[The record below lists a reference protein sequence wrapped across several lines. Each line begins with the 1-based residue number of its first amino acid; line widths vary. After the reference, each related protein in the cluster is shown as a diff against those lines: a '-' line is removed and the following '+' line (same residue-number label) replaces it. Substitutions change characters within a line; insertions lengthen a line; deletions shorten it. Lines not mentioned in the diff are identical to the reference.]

1 MKTSAILYTF
11 MGLAAIAQG
20 ANLKAKQKYF
30 VNWMQTHGKNY
41 TSADEFHSKYSTFS
55 DNMELINSH
64 NKLAKAGKKSFK
76 LGTNQFTDLN
86 REEWKAYLATPI
98 TVDESKNA
106 VEEKLQDNPPAVD
119 WRTKGY
125 VTPVKDQG
133 QCGSCWAFSTVA
145 STEGANFA
153 KSGKL
158 TSLAEQQL
166 VDCSGSYGNMGCNG
180 GLMDNAFQYIISA
193 GGLDTEDSY
202 PYTAQDGQCNFDK
215 SNIGGDVTAFTD
227 VTQGDE
233 GALETATATT
243 GPISVAI
250 DASHPSFQM
259 YSSGIYYEPACSS
272 SQLDHG
278 VTVVGYGSSSSTGRK
293 LLLWGDDDEAAD
305 DDAGDDDENPWGDDD
320 DAGDDDAGDDDAGD
334 DDAWG
339 DDDEGGDDDAG
350 DDDAWGDDDDAG
362 DDDAGDDDDTP
373 ASGNYWIVKNSWNT
387 VWGQQGYI
395 WMSKDRNN
403 NCGIASSASY
413 PTA

>member
-1 MKTSAILYTF
+1 
-11 MGLAAIAQG
+11 MG
-20 ANLKAKQKYF
+20 
-30 VNWMQTHGKNY
+30 
-41 TSADEFHSKYSTFS
+41 
-55 DNMELINSH
+55 
-64 NKLAKAGKKSFK
+64 
-76 LGTNQFTDLN
+76 
-86 REEWKAYLATPI
+86 
-98 TVDESKNA
+98 
-106 VEEKLQDNPPAVD
+106 
-119 WRTKGY
+119 
-125 VTPVKDQG
+125 
-133 QCGSCWAFSTVA
+133 
-145 STEGANFA
+145 
-153 KSGKL
+153 
-158 TSLAEQQL
+158 
-166 VDCSGSYGNMGCNG
+166 GCNG

-250 DASHPSFQM
+250 DASHSSFQM

-320 DAGDDDAGDDDAGD
+320 EAGDDDAGDDEGADDDAGD
-334 DDAWG
+334 DDAW
-339 DDDEGGDDDAG
+339 
-350 DDDAWGDDDDAG
+350 
-362 DDDAGDDDDTP
+362 DDDDTP